1 MLLSISYPDYQLD
14 AQLLASVLAILDAHQ
29 DPYLKQG
36 LVSAGC
42 VVKLAIEGKRLQLG
56 LVYPYPCMTQYRDT
70 VMVITNKLAVLDAI
84 DEVECEIDFQPRVYS
99 AITSVE
105 PIKNVKQVIAIASG
119 KGGVGKSTTAVNLA
133 LALKAEGAEVGILD
147 ADIYGPSIPLMLG
160 IPNFRP
166 QSPDGKMMTAAS
178 AHGIAAQSIGFM
190 LGDGEAAVWRG
201 PMAAGALVQ
210 LMNET
215 QWPDLDYLI
224 IDMPPGTGDIQLTLS
239 QKFPVSGAVI
249 VTTPQD
255 IALADAQ
262 KGISMFNKVQIPV
275 LGIVENMSFHLCPEC
290 GHKEHPFGT
299 HGGSK
304 IAERYNVPLLG
315 ALPLNIN
322 IRESMD
328 NGAPSVVTE
337 PDSEVSGIYRE
348 IARKLGAQLALQQVK
363 STVSISI
370 SDDE

>member
-1 MLLSISYPDYQLD
+1 MSTSHTDYQLSD
-14 AQLLASVLAILDAHQ
+14 DLLGPVLSLLDAYQ
-29 DPYLKQG
+29 DPYLAEG

-42 VVKLAIEGKRLQLG
+42 VNKLAIEGKRLLLG

-70 VMVITNKLAVLDAI
+70 VMDVTKKLAVLDAI
-84 DEVECEIDFQPRVYS
+84 DEVECEIDFQPRVFS
-99 AITSVE
+99 AIASVE
-105 PIKNVKQVIAIASG
+105 PIPNIKQVIAVASG

-147 ADIYGPSIPLMLG
+147 ADIYGPSIPMMLG
-160 IPNFRP
+160 LQGFKPT
-166 QSPDGKMMTAAS
+166 SPDGKMMTAAS
-178 AHGIAAQSIGFM
+178 AHGISAQSIGFM

-201 PMAAGALVQ
+201 PMAAGALNQ
-210 LMNET
+210 LLTET
-215 QWPDLDYLI
+215 QWPELDYLV
-224 IDMPPGTGDIQLTLS
+224 IDLPPGTGDIQLTLS
-239 QKFPVSGAVI
+239 QKFPVSGTVV

-255 IALADAQ
+255 IALEDAK
-262 KGISMFNKVQIPV
+262 KGITMFQKVDIPV
-275 LGIVENMSFHLCPEC
+275 LGIIENMSFHLCPEC

-304 IAERYNVPLLG
+304 IAERYEVPLLG

-328 NGAPSVVTE
+328 EGNPAVASK
-337 PDSEVSGIYRE
+337 PDSEVAAIYRE
-348 IARKLGAQLALQQVK
+348 IARKVGAQLAKQQNK
-363 STVSISI
+363 NTVSISI